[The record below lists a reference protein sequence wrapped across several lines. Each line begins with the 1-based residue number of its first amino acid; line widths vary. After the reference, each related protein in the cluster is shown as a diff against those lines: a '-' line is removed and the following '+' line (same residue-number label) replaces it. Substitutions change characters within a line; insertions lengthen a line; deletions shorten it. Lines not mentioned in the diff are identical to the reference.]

1 MRTQVIVIFKDCTVR
16 QIFKLLNSQ
25 GKATLPQPLQK
36 IHFLS
41 CSWLLKGIPKQ
52 LVHEA
57 KINASLQHILQQQ
70 CSAARLLDCTKSL
83 SCIGHLRIYNIL
95 QISHLISTHWRNK
108 LNSNKGYE
116 DLKTT
121 SKTGSY

>member
-41 CSWLLKGIPKQ
+41 CSWLLKDIPKQ

-57 KINASLQHILQQQ
+57 KINASHQHILQQQ
-70 CSAARLLDCTKSL
+70 CSAARLLVYKKF
-83 SCIGHLRIYNIL
+83 IL
-95 QISHLISTHWRNK
+95 HRPLENLQHFT
-108 LNSNKGYE
+108 
-116 DLKTT
+116 D
-121 SKTGSY
+121 